1 MQTRAS
7 TGFEAPSIRPVV
19 STVRLASA
27 FWEEVWPQP
36 ASVSREGEA
45 PSDVRQ
51 PDGMALVAYFWVAN
65 SVQNPRTLPCPC
77 QNLHPIKANNA
88 SITGNTN
95 QLKAG

>member
-1 MQTRAS
+1 MGSRLRQS
-7 TGFEAPSIRPVV
+7 GLSFQQSGLPRPF
-19 STVRLASA
+19 R
-27 FWEEVWPQP
+27 EEVWPQP

-51 PDGMALVAYFWVAN
+51 PDGMAFVAYFWVGD

-77 QNLHPIKANNA
+77 QHLHPVKANNA
-88 SITGNTN
+88 SIKGNTN